1 MLTAISFIFVFGLIV
16 FFHEFGHFIIARAN
30 GITVHE
36 FSLGMGPKIITKQG
50 KTTLYALR
58 VFPIGGYVRMEG
70 EDEESDVEGSFSTKK
85 PLQRLAVIVAGPLM
99 NFILAT
105 ILFIIIFMSIGLPTN
120 EIGGVTDNSPAYE
133 AGLEI
138 DDEIVEINNVEIK
151 SWNDVNF
158 NIGNAVGEVDIVIER
173 DGELLNKTIIPT
185 KEEGTGRLII
195 GVYSKFTKNPIKVVS
210 YSITQVGFLTKE
222 IFKFFASIPF
232 GGLSEGSVVGPV
244 GIVNMVGQAAE
255 RSILDV
261 LFLAAYISINLG
273 IVNLLPIPALDGGR
287 IIFIVFEIL
296 RGKPV
301 DPEKEGFVHLVGF
314 VILLSLMVLL
324 VFKDIK
330 GLF

>member
-16 FFHEFGHFIIARAN
+16 FFHEFGHFIVARVN
-30 GITVHE
+30 GVTVHE

-50 KTTLYALR
+50 KVTLYALR

-70 EDEESDVEGSFSTKK
+70 EDEESDIEGSFSTKK

-99 NFILAT
+99 NFILAM

-120 EIGGVTDNSPAYE
+120 VVGGVTDNSPAYE
-133 AGLEI
+133 ADLKI
-138 DDEIVEINNVEIK
+138 DDKIIEINNVEIK
-151 SWNDVNF
+151 SWNEVNF
-158 NIGNAVGEVDIVIER
+158 NIGKSNDKVDIVIER
-173 DGELLNKTIIPT
+173 EGELLKKTIIPI
-185 KEEGTGRLII
+185 KEEETGRLII
-195 GVYSKFTKNPIKVVS
+195 GVYSKFTKNPIKVFA
-210 YSITQVGFLTKE
+210 YSMNQVGFLTKE
-222 IFKFFASIPF
+222 IFKFFASLPF

-287 IIFIVFEIL
+287 IIFILFEIL

-314 VILLSLMVLL
+314 AILLSLMVLL